1 MGLFDRLFGNRGDSN
16 QSFRGVC
23 KRCHFS
29 GLLDSEGYCSSCH
42 DLKYRLERLTGGYV
56 QDPQSYVDKLTEDF
70 AFDRRLMEMYSDS
83 GIDDTLLDVE
93 KKFLSY
99 IEGKPADHFKI
110 SWEWMEAYF
119 IDVNYLTAK
128 LLSFGYIEI
137 TEKRPLQTMLVADL
151 QAILKT
157 YGLNDKGRKQ
167 ELVTRI
173 EESLT
178 WTQICK
184 CLNGKLYFSLT
195 DKGKAL
201 VIRKGVISDDY
212 SIEQKCLALIL
223 QDKLKEAYS
232 VVLDYE
238 DKKPVPRGIGEL
250 PRETLTYLRINTVL
264 PFELTDSLKPYEKE
278 LKASV
283 IYCGMMGS
291 SKASTMFNSLVRKR
305 INHEVLNKTIQALIM
320 MYFGN
325 PIPKGFHIE
334 EPDPNVKV
342 EEISFDRFLATFLEL
357 AKKEGINTRK
367 IRWNKMADGTMNFQY
382 GDAQIGR
389 VTFGKRSSRMQVLS
403 SDYVEWMYNKT
414 FDEYVKLLDWWI
426 KYTKELEDHYKDY

>member
-83 GIDDTLLDVE
+83 GIDDTLSDVE

-128 LLSFGYIEI
+128 LLRFGYIEI

-157 YGLNDKGRKQ
+157 YGLNEKGRKQ
-167 ELVTRI
+167 A
-173 EESLT
+173 SDPMS
-178 WTQICK
+178 
-184 CLNGKLYFSLT
+184 CLSY
-195 DKGKAL
+195 
-201 VIRKGVISDDY
+201 
-212 SIEQKCLALIL
+212 
-223 QDKLKEAYS
+223 
-232 VVLDYE
+232 
-238 DKKPVPRGIGEL
+238 
-250 PRETLTYLRINTVL
+250 
-264 PFELTDSLKPYEKE
+264 
-278 LKASV
+278 
-283 IYCGMMGS
+283 
-291 SKASTMFNSLVRKR
+291 
-305 INHEVLNKTIQALIM
+305 
-320 MYFGN
+320 
-325 PIPKGFHIE
+325 
-334 EPDPNVKV
+334 
-342 EEISFDRFLATFLEL
+342 
-357 AKKEGINTRK
+357 
-367 IRWNKMADGTMNFQY
+367 
-382 GDAQIGR
+382 
-389 VTFGKRSSRMQVLS
+389 
-403 SDYVEWMYNKT
+403 
-414 FDEYVKLLDWWI
+414 
-426 KYTKELEDHYKDY
+426 